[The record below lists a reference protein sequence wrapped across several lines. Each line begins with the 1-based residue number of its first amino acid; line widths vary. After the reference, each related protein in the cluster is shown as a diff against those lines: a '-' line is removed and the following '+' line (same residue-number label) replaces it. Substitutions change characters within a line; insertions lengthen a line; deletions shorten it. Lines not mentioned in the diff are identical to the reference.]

1 MKRIVRALL
10 LTGAL
15 GMSAS
20 AWAQEPPKEPPHQR
34 PPTTHPPAGAPQ
46 FRARITGDVIVGE
59 PAPDFELDGSG
70 GKPVKLSSYRGR
82 WLLLVFGDRKEALM
96 PLRESYA
103 DLDSMDM
110 HVVGVCAEKAY
121 NLVTFAKRESFPF
134 TLLAD
139 VTREISD
146 MYGLYDAQERKV
158 LPGFLVINPEGEI
171 RLALLGQSLPPA
183 DVVRLAKYVAS
194 QL

>member
-1 MKRIVRALL
+1 MKNLFRALL
-10 LTGAL
+10 LLAAI

-20 AWAQEPPKEPPHQR
+20 AWAQADSKETPRKEPPPVH
-34 PPTTHPPAGAPQ
+34 PPTGAPQ

-59 PAPDFELDGSG
+59 LAPDFELDGSS

-82 WLLLVFGDRKEALM
+82 WLLLVFGDRKEALT

-110 HVVGVCAEKAY
+110 HIVGVCAEKAY
-121 NLVTFAKRESFPF
+121 NLVAFAKHEAFPF
-134 TLLAD
+134 MLLAD

-158 LPGFLVINPEGEI
+158 LPGFLVINPAGEV